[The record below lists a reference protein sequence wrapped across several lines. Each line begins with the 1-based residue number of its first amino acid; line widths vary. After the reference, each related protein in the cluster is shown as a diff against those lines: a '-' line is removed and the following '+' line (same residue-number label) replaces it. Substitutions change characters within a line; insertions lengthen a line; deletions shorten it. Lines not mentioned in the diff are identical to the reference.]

1 MHKSDIFYEW
11 LELEK
16 IEKEEN
22 HAILIED
29 AEKARQKVIKNQILI
44 NALSEEIQKYTKNIF
59 DNNAKIPFEN
69 NSNYLGKQDQ
79 LTIKTT
85 EKKSFHSTLI
95 GPAKRLAK
103 SKQAVWEVFQISN
116 QSTGLMIKDIASIL
130 QQNYQINLVHK
141 TIERAIEDLIIER
154 ILSRKRSDDTLTE
167 ESIRQKLRRE
177 WGEGEPEE
185 GQQVG
190 KCIAMADY
198 TFENTMPMNEV
209 EEEFNKEILSKI

>member
-141 TIERAIEDLIIER
+141 TIERAIEDLIIEKKVTA
-154 ILSRKRSDDTLTE
+154 INPNSKRNRL
-167 ESIRQKLRRE
+167 
-177 WGEGEPEE
+177 
-185 GQQVG
+185 
-190 KCIAMADY
+190 
-198 TFENTMPMNEV
+198 F
-209 EEEFNKEILSKI
+209 KIK